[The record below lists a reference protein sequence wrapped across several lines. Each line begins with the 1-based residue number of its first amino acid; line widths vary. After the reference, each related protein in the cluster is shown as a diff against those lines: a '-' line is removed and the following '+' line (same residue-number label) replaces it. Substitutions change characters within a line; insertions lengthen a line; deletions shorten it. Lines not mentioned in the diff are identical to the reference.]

1 MGKPT
6 GFKEIERR
14 LPPDRA
20 PAQRI
25 ADWRDFHGHAGD
37 EQLRSQASRCMDCG
51 TPFCHTGDG
60 RTDTR
65 QTVGCPLNN
74 LIPEWNDLVYRG
86 LWRDALD
93 RLHKTNNFPEFTG
106 KVCPA
111 PCESAC
117 VLAIIE
123 PAVPIKNTEWA
134 IIEHGF
140 DSGWVEAA
148 PPAVRTGKRVAVVG
162 SGPAGLAC
170 ADQLNSAGHLVT
182 VYERADRIGGLLMYG
197 IPNMKLEK
205 HLVDRRVELMRRSG
219 VTFHTG
225 VEVGR
230 DIAGPDL
237 RERFDAVV
245 LCCGATKPRD
255 LPIPGRELEGI
266 HQAMEYLTANTRWLL
281 EGAAGRP
288 PIDAAGK
295 DVLVIGGGD
304 TGTDCVGTAM
314 RQGCRSLTQIEIV
327 PEFPADLP
335 WPEFGRTS
343 TPDYGQEEVAAVHG
357 RDPRAYSVTAERFT
371 AEVGNRVGVPEPDTA
386 LVSTGHGHSTA
397 PDGRETAGPAS
408 PVDRRPRV
416 SHAHLVDVGWQSGRP
431 QPVSGSEHAIPAQL
445 VLLSMGFLGPE
456 DHLLDQL
463 RLERDER
470 SNAKAVY
477 GKFSTNLPGV
487 FAAGD
492 VRRGASLVVWA
503 IMEGR
508 GAARECDRYLTGA
521 TLLP

>member
-6 GFKEIERR
+6 GFREVERH

-20 PAQRI
+20 PAERI
-25 ADWRDFHGHAGD
+25 GDWRDFHGHAPED
-37 EQLRSQASRCMDCG
+37 QLKSQASRCMDCG
-51 TPFCHTGDG
+51 TPFCHTGAG
-60 RTDTR
+60 RADTR

-86 LWRDALD
+86 LWQDALH

-123 PAVPIKNTEWA
+123 PAVTIKNTEWA
-134 IIEHGF
+134 IIERGF
-140 DSGWVEAA
+140 EEGWVRAQ
-148 PPAVRTGKRVAVVG
+148 PPSVRTGKRVAVIG

-170 ADQLNSAGHLVT
+170 ADQLNKAGHHVT

-205 HLVDRRVELMRRSG
+205 HLVDRRVQLMGDEG
-219 VTFHTG
+219 VQFRTG

-230 DIAGPDL
+230 DLSGAEL
-237 RERFDAVV
+237 RTQSDAVV
-245 LCCGATKPRD
+245 LCCGATNPRD
-255 LPIPGRELEGI
+255 LPIPGRELDGV
-266 HQAMEYLTANTRWLL
+266 HQAMEYLPVNTKWLL
-281 EGAAGRP
+281 DGAPGRP
-288 PIDAAGK
+288 RIDAAGR

-314 RQGCRSLTQIEIV
+314 RQGCTSMTQIEIV
-327 PEFPADLP
+327 PEFPAALP

-343 TPDYGQEEVAAVHG
+343 TPDYGQEEAAAAFG
-357 RDPRAYSVTAERFT
+357 TEPRRYSVTAQRFT
-371 AEVGNRVGVPEPDTA
+371 GDV
-386 LVSTGHGHSTA
+386 
-397 PDGRETAGPAS
+397 DGRVQE
-408 PVDRRPRV
+408 V
-416 SHAHLVDVGWQSGRP
+416 HLVDVEWSEGRP
-431 QPVSGSEHAIPAQL
+431 TPVAGSERAIPAGL

-456 DHLLDQL
+456 SPLLDEL
-463 RLERDER
+463 RIDRDDR
-470 SNAKAVY
+470 SNAAAEY
-477 GKFSTNLPGV
+477 GRFTTNVDGV

-508 GAARECDRYLTGA
+508 GAARECDRYLMGS

>member
-6 GFKEIERR
+6 GFKEIDRN

-20 PAQRI
+20 PAERI
-25 ADWRDFHGHAGD
+25 ADWLDFHGHAPEG
-37 EQLRSQASRCMDCG
+37 QLRAQASRCMDCG
-51 TPFCHTGDG
+51 TPFCHTGGG
-60 RTDTR
+60 RADTR

-86 LWRDALD
+86 LWHDALE

-123 PAVPIKNTEWA
+123 PAVTIKNTEWA
-134 IIEHGF
+134 IIERGF
-140 DSGWVEAA
+140 DKGWVRAT

-162 SGPAGLAC
+162 SGPAGLGC
-170 ADQLNSAGHLVT
+170 ADQLNKAGHLVT

-205 HLVDRRVELMRRSG
+205 HLVDRRVQLMRDEG
-219 VTFHTG
+219 VEFLTG

-230 DIAGPDL
+230 DIAGPEL
-237 RERFDAVV
+237 RQRFDAVV

-281 EGAAGRP
+281 DGAAGRP
-288 PIDAAGK
+288 PIDAAGR

-327 PEFPADLP
+327 PEFPAALP
-335 WPEFGRTS
+335 WPQFGRTS
-343 TPDYGQEEVAAVHG
+343 LPDYGQEEVAAAFG
-357 RDPRAYSVTAERFT
+357 QDPRVYSVTAQRF
-371 AEVGNRVGVPEPDTA
+371 
-386 LVSTGHGHSTA
+386 
-397 PDGRETAGPAS
+397 AGDAAS
-408 PVDRRPRV
+408 RV
-416 SHAHLVDVGWQSGRP
+416 SAAHLVDVEWSSGGP
-431 QPVSGSEHAIPAQL
+431 QPVAGSERAIPAGL

-456 DHLLDQL
+456 DRVLEQL
-463 RLERDER
+463 RLERDDR
-470 SNAKAVY
+470 SNAAAAY
-477 GKFSTNLPGV
+477 GKFTTKVEGV

-492 VRRGASLVVWA
+492 IRRGASLVVWA

-508 GAARECDRYLTGA
+508 GAARECDRYLMGT

>member
-1 MGKPT
+1 MGNPT

-25 ADWRDFHGHAGD
+25 TDWQDFHGHASD

-51 TPFCHTGDG
+51 TPFCHTGGG

-86 LWRDALD
+86 LWQDALD

-123 PAVPIKNTEWA
+123 PAVTIKNTEWA
-134 IIEHGF
+134 IIERGF
-140 DSGWVEAA
+140 DEGWVEGT
-148 PPAVRTGKRVAVVG
+148 PPTVRTGKRVAVVG
-162 SGPAGLAC
+162 SGPTGLAC
-170 ADQLNSAGHLVT
+170 AEQLNRAGHLVT

-205 HLVDRRVELMRRSG
+205 HLVDRRVQLMRDAG
-219 VTFHTG
+219 VEFLTG
-225 VEVGR
+225 TEVGR
-230 DIAGPDL
+230 DIAGPEL
-237 RERFDAVV
+237 RERSDAVV

-255 LPIPGRELEGI
+255 LPIPGRELDGI

-281 EGAAGRP
+281 EGAADTGP
-288 PIDAAGK
+288 EITAAGK

-327 PEFPADLP
+327 PEFPANLP

-343 TPDYGQEEVAAVHG
+343 PPDYGQEEVAAAFG
-357 RDPRAYSVTAERFT
+357 RDPRVYSVTAQRFT
-371 AEVGNRVGVPEPDTA
+371 GDAGGN
-386 LVSTGHGHSTA
+386 VS
-397 PDGRETAGPAS
+397 E
-408 PVDRRPRV
+408 
-416 SHAHLVDVGWQSGRP
+416 AHLVDVEWEAAGP
-431 QPVSGSEHAIPAQL
+431 QPVAGSERALPAGL

-456 DHLLDQL
+456 DHILDQL

-470 SNAKAVY
+470 SNAQAAY
-477 GKFSTNLPGV
+477 GKFATNLVGV

-508 GAARECDRYLTGA
+508 GAARECDRYLMGS

>member
-6 GFKEIERR
+6 GFKEIERS
-14 LPPDRA
+14 LPPDRD
-20 PAQRI
+20 PAARV
-25 ADWRDFHGHAGD
+25 ADWADFHGHAGD
-37 EQLRSQASRCMDCG
+37 EQLRAQASRCMDCG

-60 RTDTR
+60 RADTR

-123 PAVPIKNTEWA
+123 PAVTIKNTEWA

-140 DSGWVEAA
+140 ESGWVEAA

-170 ADQLNSAGHLVT
+170 ADQLNGAGHLVT

-205 HLVDRRVELMRRSG
+205 PLVDRRVDLMRRAG
-219 VTFHTG
+219 VEFHTG
-225 VEVGR
+225 IEVGR
-230 DIAGPDL
+230 DLSGPDL
-237 RERFDAVV
+237 REQFDAVV

-255 LPIPGRELEGI
+255 LPIPGRELDGI

-281 EGAAGRP
+281 DGAAGRP

-327 PEFPADLP
+327 PEFPDSLP
-335 WPEFGRTS
+335 WPQFGRTS
-343 TPDYGQEEVAAVHG
+343 LADYGQEEVAAVHG
-357 RDPRAYSVTAERFT
+357 SDPRGYSVTAERFT
-371 AEVGNRVGVPEPDTA
+371 AE
-386 LVSTGHGHSTA
+386 
-397 PDGRETAGPAS
+397 AS
-408 PVDRRPRV
+408 DRI
-416 SHAHLVDVGWQSGRP
+416 SHTRLVDVDWSAGGP
-431 QPVSGSEHAIPAQL
+431 QPVSGSGRDVPTQL

-456 DHLLDQL
+456 DQLIDQL
-463 RLERDER
+463 RLDRDER
-470 SNAKAVY
+470 SNAKAEY
-477 GKFSTNLPGV
+477 GKFTTSLPGV

-508 GAARECDRYLTGA
+508 GAARECDRYLMGS

>member
-6 GFKEIERR
+6 GFKEIDRN

-20 PAQRI
+20 PAERI
-25 ADWRDFHGHAGD
+25 ADWLDFHGHAPEG
-37 EQLRSQASRCMDCG
+37 QLRAQASRCMDCG
-51 TPFCHTGDG
+51 TPFCHTGGG
-60 RTDTR
+60 RADTR

-86 LWRDALD
+86 LWHDALE

-123 PAVPIKNTEWA
+123 PAVTIKNTEWA
-134 IIEHGF
+134 IIERGF
-140 DSGWVEAA
+140 DKGWVRAT

-162 SGPAGLAC
+162 SGPAGLGC
-170 ADQLNSAGHLVT
+170 ADQLNKAGHLVT

-205 HLVDRRVELMRRSG
+205 HLVDRRVQLMRDEG
-219 VTFHTG
+219 VEFLTG

-230 DIAGPDL
+230 DIAGPEL
-237 RERFDAVV
+237 RQRFDAVV

-266 HQAMEYLTANTRWLL
+266 HPAMEYLTANTRWLL
-281 EGAAGRP
+281 DGAAGRP
-288 PIDAAGK
+288 PIDAAGR

-327 PEFPADLP
+327 PEFPAALP
-335 WPEFGRTS
+335 WPQFGRTS
-343 TPDYGQEEVAAVHG
+343 LPDYGQEEVAAAFG
-357 RDPRAYSVTAERFT
+357 QDPRVYSVTAQRF
-371 AEVGNRVGVPEPDTA
+371 
-386 LVSTGHGHSTA
+386 
-397 PDGRETAGPAS
+397 AGDADS
-408 PVDRRPRV
+408 RV
-416 SHAHLVDVGWQSGRP
+416 SAAHLVDVEWSSGGP
-431 QPVSGSEHAIPAQL
+431 QPVAGSERAIPAGL

-456 DHLLDQL
+456 DRVLEQL
-463 RLERDER
+463 RLERDDR
-470 SNAKAVY
+470 SNAAAAY
-477 GKFSTNLPGV
+477 GKFTTKVEGV

-492 VRRGASLVVWA
+492 IRRGASLVVWA

-508 GAARECDRYLTGA
+508 GAARECDRYLMGT

>member
-6 GFKEIERR
+6 GFKEVERH

-20 PAQRI
+20 PAKRI
-25 ADWRDFHGHAGD
+25 GDWHDFHGHAPDG
-37 EQLRSQASRCMDCG
+37 ELRSQASRCMDCG
-51 TPFCHTGDG
+51 TPFCHTGAG
-60 RTDTR
+60 RADTR

-86 LWRDALD
+86 LWQDALH

-123 PAVPIKNTEWA
+123 PAVTIKNTEWA
-134 IIEHGF
+134 IIERGF
-140 DSGWVEAA
+140 EEGWVRAQ

-170 ADQLNSAGHLVT
+170 ADQLNKVGHTVT

-205 HLVDRRVELMRRSG
+205 HLVDRRVQLMREEG
-219 VTFHTG
+219 VAFRTG

-230 DIAGPDL
+230 DLAGPDL
-237 RERFDAVV
+237 RAESDAVV
-245 LCCGATKPRD
+245 LCCGATNPRE
-255 LPIPGRELEGI
+255 LPIPGRELDGV
-266 HQAMEYLTANTRWLL
+266 HQAMEYLPINMRWLL
-281 EGAAGRP
+281 DGAHGRP
-288 PIDAAGK
+288 SIDAAGK

-314 RQGCRSLTQIEIV
+314 RQGCSSMTQIEIV
-327 PEFPADLP
+327 PEFPPALP

-343 TPDYGQEEVAAVHG
+343 TPDYGQEEAAAAFG
-357 RDPRAYSVTAERFT
+357 SDPRRYSVTAQR
-371 AEVGNRVGVPEPDTA
+371 
-386 LVSTGHGHSTA
+386 LTGDA
-397 PDGRETAGPAS
+397 DGRVQE
-408 PVDRRPRV
+408 V
-416 SHAHLVDVGWQSGRP
+416 HLVDVEWSAGGP
-431 QPVSGSEHAIPAQL
+431 APVAGSERAIPAGV

-456 DHLLDQL
+456 DRVLDQL
-463 RLERDER
+463 RVDRDER
-470 SNAKAVY
+470 SNAAAEY
-477 GKFSTNLPGV
+477 GRFTTNVDGV

-508 GAARECDRYLTGA
+508 GAARECDSYLMGS

>member
-6 GFKEIERR
+6 GFKEIDRN

-20 PAQRI
+20 PAERI
-25 ADWRDFHGHAGD
+25 ADWLDFHGHAPEG
-37 EQLRSQASRCMDCG
+37 QLRAQASRCMDCG
-51 TPFCHTGDG
+51 TPFCHTGGG
-60 RTDTR
+60 RADTR

-86 LWRDALD
+86 LWHDALE

-123 PAVPIKNTEWA
+123 PAVTIKNTEWA
-134 IIEHGF
+134 IIERGF
-140 DSGWVEAA
+140 DKGWVRAT

-162 SGPAGLAC
+162 SGPAGLGC
-170 ADQLNSAGHLVT
+170 ADQLNKAGHLVT

-205 HLVDRRVELMRRSG
+205 HLVDRRVQLMRDEG
-219 VTFHTG
+219 VEFLTG

-230 DIAGPDL
+230 DIAGPEL
-237 RERFDAVV
+237 RQRFDAVV

-281 EGAAGRP
+281 DGAAGRP
-288 PIDAAGK
+288 PIDAAGR

-327 PEFPADLP
+327 PEFPAALP
-335 WPEFGRTS
+335 WPQFGRTS
-343 TPDYGQEEVAAVHG
+343 LPDYGQEEVAASFG
-357 RDPRAYSVTAERFT
+357 QDPRVYSVTAQRF
-371 AEVGNRVGVPEPDTA
+371 AGDAASR
-386 LVSTGHGHSTA
+386 VST
-397 PDGRETAGPAS
+397 
-408 PVDRRPRV
+408 
-416 SHAHLVDVGWQSGRP
+416 AHLVDVEWSSGGP
-431 QPVSGSEHAIPAQL
+431 QPVAGSERAIPAGL

-456 DHLLDQL
+456 DRVLEQL
-463 RLERDER
+463 RLERDDR
-470 SNAKAVY
+470 SNAAAAY
-477 GKFSTNLPGV
+477 GKFTTKVEGV

-492 VRRGASLVVWA
+492 IRRGASLVVWA

-508 GAARECDRYLTGA
+508 GAARECDRYLMGT

>member
-1 MGKPT
+1 MGNPT
-6 GFKEIERR
+6 GFKEVERH

-20 PAQRI
+20 PAERI
-25 ADWRDFHGHAGD
+25 GDWRDFHGHAAE

-51 TPFCHTGDG
+51 TPFCHTGAG
-60 RTDTR
+60 RADTR

-86 LWRDALD
+86 LWQDALH

-117 VLAIIE
+117 VLAINE
-123 PAVPIKNTEWA
+123 PAVTIKNTEWS
-134 IIEHGF
+134 IIERGF
-140 DSGWVEAA
+140 EEGWVRAQ
-148 PPAVRTGKRVAVVG
+148 PPAARTGKRVAVVG

-170 ADQLNSAGHLVT
+170 ADQLNKVGHHVT

-205 HLVDRRVELMRRSG
+205 HLVDRRVRLMRDEG
-219 VTFHTG
+219 VAFRTG

-230 DIAGPDL
+230 DLSGADL
-237 RERFDAVV
+237 RARNDAVV
-245 LCCGATKPRD
+245 LCCGATHPRE
-255 LPIPGRELEGI
+255 LPIPGRELDGI
-266 HQAMEYLTANTRWLL
+266 HQAVGFLTINMRWLL
-281 EGAAGRP
+281 DGAHGRP
-288 PIDAAGK
+288 RIDAAGR

-327 PEFPADLP
+327 PEFPAALP

-343 TPDYGQEEVAAVHG
+343 TPDYGQEEAAAAFG
-357 RDPRAYSVTAERFT
+357 ADPRRYSVTAQRFT
-371 AEVGNRVGVPEPDTA
+371 GDAAGRVQEVR
-386 LVSTGHGHSTA
+386 
-397 PDGRETAGPAS
+397 
-408 PVDRRPRV
+408 
-416 SHAHLVDVGWQSGRP
+416 LVDVEWSGGGP
-431 QPVSGSEHAIPAQL
+431 KPVAGSERTMPAGL

-456 DHLLDQL
+456 SRLLDEL
-463 RLERDER
+463 RIDRDER
-470 SNAKAVY
+470 SNAAAEY
-477 GKFSTNLPGV
+477 GRFTTNVEGV

-508 GAARECDRYLTGA
+508 GAARECDRYLMGS

>member
-1 MGKPT
+1 MGKPS
-6 GFKEIERR
+6 GFKEIERN

-20 PAQRI
+20 AGERI
-25 ADWRDFHGHAGD
+25 ADWLDFHGHAPEG
-37 EQLRSQASRCMDCG
+37 QLRAQASRCMDCG
-51 TPFCHTGDG
+51 TPFCHTGGG
-60 RTDTR
+60 RADTR
-65 QTVGCPLNN
+65 KTVGCPLTN

-86 LWRDALD
+86 LWRDALE

-123 PAVPIKNTEWA
+123 PAVTIKNTEWA
-134 IIEHGF
+134 IIERGF
-140 DSGWVEAA
+140 DEGWVRAT
-148 PPAVRTGKRVAVVG
+148 PPSVRTGKRVAVVG

-170 ADQLNSAGHLVT
+170 ADQLNQAGHRVT

-205 HLVDRRVELMRRSG
+205 HLVDRRVQLMRDAG
-219 VTFHTG
+219 VAFVTG

-230 DIAGPDL
+230 DIPGPEL
-237 RERFDAVV
+237 RQRFDAVV

-266 HQAMEYLTANTRWLL
+266 HQAMEYLTVNTRWLL
-281 EGAAGRP
+281 DGADGRP
-288 PIDAAGK
+288 AIDAAGK

-327 PEFPADLP
+327 PEFPAALP
-335 WPEFGRTS
+335 WPQFGRTS
-343 TPDYGQEEVAAVHG
+343 LPDYGQEEVAATFG
-357 RDPRAYSVTAERFT
+357 RDPRVYSVTARHFSGDAER
-371 AEVGNRVGVPEPDTA
+371 
-386 LVSTGHGHSTA
+386 
-397 PDGRETAGPAS
+397 
-408 PVDRRPRV
+408 RV
-416 SHAHLVDVGWQSGRP
+416 SAAHLVDVEWSSGGP
-431 QPVSGSEHAIPAQL
+431 KPVAGSERAVPAGL

-456 DHLLDQL
+456 DRVLDQL
-463 RLERDER
+463 RLERDDR
-470 SNAKAVY
+470 SNAAAAY
-477 GKFSTNLPGV
+477 GKFSTNVEGV

-492 VRRGASLVVWA
+492 IRRGASLVVWA

-508 GAARECDRYLTGA
+508 GAARECDRYLMGT

>member
-6 GFKEIERR
+6 GFKEVERH

-20 PAQRI
+20 PAERI
-25 ADWRDFHGHAGD
+25 GDWRDFHGHAPE

-51 TPFCHTGDG
+51 TPFCHTGAG
-60 RTDTR
+60 RADTR
-65 QTVGCPLNN
+65 QTVGCPLTN

-86 LWRDALD
+86 LWHDALH

-123 PAVPIKNTEWA
+123 PAVTIKNTEWS
-134 IIEHGF
+134 IIERGF
-140 DSGWVEAA
+140 EEGWVRPQ

-170 ADQLNSAGHLVT
+170 ADQLNTAGHRVT

-205 HLVDRRVELMRRSG
+205 HLVDRRVQLMRDEG
-219 VTFHTG
+219 VEFRTG

-230 DIAGPDL
+230 NLSGAEL
-237 RERFDAVV
+237 RTQSDAVV
-245 LCCGATKPRD
+245 LCCGATNPRD
-255 LPIPGRELEGI
+255 LPIPGRELNGV
-266 HQAMEYLTANTRWLL
+266 HQAMEYLTVNTKWLL
-281 EGAAGRP
+281 DGEQGRP
-288 PIDAAGK
+288 RIDASGK

-314 RQGCRSLTQIEIV
+314 RQGCTSMTQIEIV
-327 PEFPADLP
+327 PEFPPELP

-343 TPDYGQEEVAAVHG
+343 TPDYGQEEAAAAFG
-357 RDPRAYSVTAERFT
+357 TEPRRYSVTAQRFT
-371 AEVGNRVGVPEPDTA
+371 GD
-386 LVSTGHGHSTA
+386 S
-397 PDGRETAGPAS
+397 DGRVRE
-408 PVDRRPRV
+408 V
-416 SHAHLVDVGWQSGRP
+416 HLVDVEWSQGRP
-431 QPVSGSEHAIPAQL
+431 TPVPGSERAIPGGL

-456 DHLLDQL
+456 SPLLDEL
-463 RLERDER
+463 RIDRDER
-470 SNAKAVY
+470 SNAAAEY
-477 GKFSTNLPGV
+477 GRFTTNVEGV

-508 GAARECDRYLTGA
+508 GAARECDRYLMGS

>member
-6 GFKEIERR
+6 GFKEIDRN

-20 PAQRI
+20 PAERI
-25 ADWRDFHGHAGD
+25 ADWLDFHGHAPEG
-37 EQLRSQASRCMDCG
+37 QLRAQASRCMDCG
-51 TPFCHTGDG
+51 TPFCHTGGG
-60 RTDTR
+60 RADTR

-86 LWRDALD
+86 LWHDALE

-123 PAVPIKNTEWA
+123 PAVTIKNTEWA
-134 IIEHGF
+134 IIERGF
-140 DSGWVEAA
+140 DKGWVRAT

-162 SGPAGLAC
+162 SGPAGLGC
-170 ADQLNSAGHLVT
+170 ADQLNKAGHLVT

-205 HLVDRRVELMRRSG
+205 HLVDRRVQLMRDEG
-219 VTFHTG
+219 VEFLTG

-230 DIAGPDL
+230 DIAGPEL
-237 RERFDAVV
+237 RQRFDAVV

-281 EGAAGRP
+281 DGAAGRP
-288 PIDAAGK
+288 PIDAAGR

-327 PEFPADLP
+327 PEFPAALP
-335 WPEFGRTS
+335 WPQFGRTS
-343 TPDYGQEEVAAVHG
+343 LPDYGQEEVAASFG
-357 RDPRAYSVTAERFT
+357 QDPRVYSVTAQRF
-371 AEVGNRVGVPEPDTA
+371 
-386 LVSTGHGHSTA
+386 
-397 PDGRETAGPAS
+397 AGDAAS
-408 PVDRRPRV
+408 RV
-416 SHAHLVDVGWQSGRP
+416 SAAHLVDVEWSSGGP
-431 QPVSGSEHAIPAQL
+431 QPVAGSERAIPAGL

-456 DHLLDQL
+456 DRVLEQL
-463 RLERDER
+463 RLERDDR
-470 SNAKAVY
+470 SNAAAAY
-477 GKFSTNLPGV
+477 GKFTTKVEGV

-492 VRRGASLVVWA
+492 IRRGASLVVWA

-508 GAARECDRYLTGA
+508 GAARECDRYLMGT

>member
-6 GFKEIERR
+6 GFKEIDRN

-20 PAQRI
+20 PAERI
-25 ADWRDFHGHAGD
+25 ADWLDFHGHAPEG
-37 EQLRSQASRCMDCG
+37 QLRAQASRCMDCG
-51 TPFCHTGDG
+51 TPFCHTGGG
-60 RTDTR
+60 RADTR

-86 LWRDALD
+86 LWHDALE

-123 PAVPIKNTEWA
+123 PAVTIKNTEWA
-134 IIEHGF
+134 IIERGF
-140 DSGWVEAA
+140 DKGWVRAT

-162 SGPAGLAC
+162 SGPAGLGC
-170 ADQLNSAGHLVT
+170 ADQLNKAGHLVT

-205 HLVDRRVELMRRSG
+205 HLVDRRVQLMRDEG
-219 VTFHTG
+219 VEFLTG

-230 DIAGPDL
+230 DIAGPEL
-237 RERFDAVV
+237 RQRFDAVV

-281 EGAAGRP
+281 DGAAGRP
-288 PIDAAGK
+288 PIDAAGR

-327 PEFPADLP
+327 PEFPAALP
-335 WPEFGRTS
+335 WPQFGRTS
-343 TPDYGQEEVAAVHG
+343 LPDYGQEEVAAAFG
-357 RDPRAYSVTAERFT
+357 QDPRVYSVTAQRF
-371 AEVGNRVGVPEPDTA
+371 AGDA
-386 LVSTGHGHSTA
+386 
-397 PDGRETAGPAS
+397 DGR
-408 PVDRRPRV
+408 V
-416 SHAHLVDVGWQSGRP
+416 SAAHLVDVEWSSGGP
-431 QPVSGSEHAIPAQL
+431 QPVAGSERAIPAGL

-456 DHLLDQL
+456 DRVLEQL
-463 RLERDER
+463 RLERDDR
-470 SNAKAVY
+470 SNAAAAY
-477 GKFSTNLPGV
+477 GKFTTKVEGV

-492 VRRGASLVVWA
+492 IRRGASLVVWA

-508 GAARECDRYLTGA
+508 GAARECDRYLMGT

>member
-6 GFKEIERR
+6 GFKEVERH

-20 PAQRI
+20 PAERI
-25 ADWRDFHGHAGD
+25 GDWRDFHGHAP
-37 EQLRSQASRCMDCG
+37 EEELRSQASRCMDCG
-51 TPFCHTGDG
+51 TPFCHTGAG
-60 RTDTR
+60 RADTR
-65 QTVGCPLNN
+65 QTVGCPLTN

-86 LWRDALD
+86 LWHDALH

-123 PAVPIKNTEWA
+123 PAVTIKNTEWS
-134 IIEHGF
+134 IIERGF
-140 DSGWVEAA
+140 EEGWVRPQ

-170 ADQLNSAGHLVT
+170 ADQLNKAGHRVT

-205 HLVDRRVELMRRSG
+205 HLVDRRVQLMAEEG
-219 VTFHTG
+219 VEFRTG

-230 DIAGPDL
+230 NLAGAEL
-237 RERFDAVV
+237 RTQSDAVV
-245 LCCGATKPRD
+245 LCCGATNPRD
-255 LPIPGRELEGI
+255 LPIPGRELNGV
-266 HQAMEYLTANTRWLL
+266 HQAMEYLTVNTKWLL
-281 EGAAGRP
+281 DGEQGRP
-288 PIDAAGK
+288 RIDASGT

-314 RQGCRSLTQIEIV
+314 RQGCTSMTQIEIV
-327 PEFPADLP
+327 PEFPPELP

-343 TPDYGQEEVAAVHG
+343 TPDYGQEEAAAAFG
-357 RDPRAYSVTAERFT
+357 TEPRGYSVTAQRFT
-371 AEVGNRVGVPEPDTA
+371 GD
-386 LVSTGHGHSTA
+386 S
-397 PDGRETAGPAS
+397 DGRVQE
-408 PVDRRPRV
+408 V
-416 SHAHLVDVGWQSGRP
+416 HLVDVEWSQGRP
-431 QPVSGSEHAIPAQL
+431 TPVPGSERAIPGGL

-456 DHLLDQL
+456 SPLLDEL
-463 RLERDER
+463 RIDRDER
-470 SNAKAVY
+470 SNAAAEY
-477 GKFSTNLPGV
+477 GRFTTNVEGV

-508 GAARECDRYLTGA
+508 GAARECDRYLMGS

>member
-6 GFKEIERR
+6 GFKEVARR

-20 PAQRI
+20 PQERV
-25 ADWRDFHGHAGD
+25 ADWQDFHGHAP
-37 EQLRSQASRCMDCG
+37 EEELRAQASRCMDCG
-51 TPFCHTGDG
+51 TPFCHTGAG
-60 RTDTR
+60 RSDTR
-65 QTVGCPLNN
+65 RTVGCPLTN

-86 LWRDALD
+86 RWQDALH

-123 PAVPIKNTEWA
+123 PAVTIKNTEWA
-134 IIEHGF
+134 IIERGF
-140 DSGWVEAA
+140 DEGWVRAA
-148 PPAVRTGKRVAVVG
+148 PPAVRTDKRVAVVG

-170 ADQLNSAGHLVT
+170 AEQLNQAGHLVT

-205 HLVDRRVELMRRSG
+205 HLVDRRVDLLREAG
-219 VTFHTG
+219 VEFRAG

-230 DIAGPDL
+230 DLPGPEL
-237 RERFDAVV
+237 RARHDAVV

-255 LPIPGRELEGI
+255 LEIPGRELSGI

-281 EGAAGRP
+281 DAGGGRP
-288 PIDAAGK
+288 AIDAAGK

-327 PEFPADLP
+327 PQFPEALP

-343 TPDYGQEEVAAVHG
+343 LPDYGQEEAGAVFG
-357 RDPRAYSVTAERFT
+357 SDPRVYSVTAQRFT
-371 AEVGNRVGVPEPDTA
+371 GGSSGGGV
-386 LVSTGHGHSTA
+386 
-397 PDGRETAGPAS
+397 RE
-408 PVDRRPRV
+408 
-416 SHAHLVDVGWQSGRP
+416 AHLVDVEWSSAGP
-431 QPVSGSEHAIPAQL
+431 KPVAGSERAIPAGL

-456 DHLLDQL
+456 DRVLDQL
-463 RLERDER
+463 RLERDAR
-470 SNAKAVY
+470 SNAAAVY
-477 GKFSTNLPGV
+477 GKFTTNVEGV

-508 GAARECDRYLTGA
+508 GAARECDRYLMGS

>member
-6 GFKEIERR
+6 GFKEVERH

-20 PAQRI
+20 PAERI
-25 ADWRDFHGHAGD
+25 GDWRDFHGHAP
-37 EQLRSQASRCMDCG
+37 EEELRSQASRCMDCG
-51 TPFCHTGDG
+51 TPFCHTGAG
-60 RTDTR
+60 RADTR
-65 QTVGCPLNN
+65 QTVGCPLTN

-86 LWRDALD
+86 LWHDALH

-123 PAVPIKNTEWA
+123 PAVTIKNTEWS
-134 IIEHGF
+134 IIERGF
-140 DSGWVEAA
+140 EEGWVRPQ

-170 ADQLNSAGHLVT
+170 ADQLNKAGHRVT

-205 HLVDRRVELMRRSG
+205 HLVDRRVQLMAEEG
-219 VTFHTG
+219 VEFRTG

-230 DIAGPDL
+230 NLSGAEL
-237 RERFDAVV
+237 RTQSDAVV
-245 LCCGATKPRD
+245 LCCGATNPRD
-255 LPIPGRELEGI
+255 LPIPGRELDGV
-266 HQAMEYLTANTRWLL
+266 HQAMEYLTVNTKWLL
-281 EGAAGRP
+281 DGEQGRP
-288 PIDAAGK
+288 RIDASGK

-314 RQGCRSLTQIEIV
+314 RQGCTSMTQIEIV
-327 PEFPADLP
+327 PEFPPELP

-343 TPDYGQEEVAAVHG
+343 TPDYGQEEAAAAFG
-357 RDPRAYSVTAERFT
+357 TEPRRYSVTAQRFT
-371 AEVGNRVGVPEPDTA
+371 GDAGGRVQEV
-386 LVSTGHGHSTA
+386 
-397 PDGRETAGPAS
+397 
-408 PVDRRPRV
+408 
-416 SHAHLVDVGWQSGRP
+416 HLVDVEWSQGRP
-431 QPVSGSEHAIPAQL
+431 TPVPGSERAIPGGL

-456 DHLLDQL
+456 SPLLDEL
-463 RLERDER
+463 RIDRDER
-470 SNAKAVY
+470 SNAAAEY
-477 GKFSTNLPGV
+477 GRFTTNVEGV

-508 GAARECDRYLTGA
+508 GAARECDRYLMGS

>member
-6 GFKEIERR
+6 GFKEIDRN

-20 PAQRI
+20 PAERI
-25 ADWRDFHGHAGD
+25 ADWLDFHGHAPEG
-37 EQLRSQASRCMDCG
+37 QLRAQASRCMDCG
-51 TPFCHTGDG
+51 TPFCHTGGG
-60 RTDTR
+60 RADTR

-86 LWRDALD
+86 LWHDALE

-123 PAVPIKNTEWA
+123 PAVTIKNTEWA
-134 IIEHGF
+134 IIERGF
-140 DSGWVEAA
+140 DKGWVRAT

-162 SGPAGLAC
+162 SGPAGLGC
-170 ADQLNSAGHLVT
+170 ADQLNKAGHLVT

-205 HLVDRRVELMRRSG
+205 HLVDRRVQLMRDEG
-219 VTFHTG
+219 VEFLTG

-230 DIAGPDL
+230 DIAGPEL
-237 RERFDAVV
+237 RQRFDAVV

-281 EGAAGRP
+281 DGAAGRP
-288 PIDAAGK
+288 PIDAAGR

-327 PEFPADLP
+327 PEFPAALP
-335 WPEFGRTS
+335 WPQFGRTS
-343 TPDYGQEEVAAVHG
+343 LPDYGQEEVAAAFG
-357 RDPRAYSVTAERFT
+357 QDPRVYSVTAQRF
-371 AEVGNRVGVPEPDTA
+371 
-386 LVSTGHGHSTA
+386 
-397 PDGRETAGPAS
+397 AGDAAS
-408 PVDRRPRV
+408 RV
-416 SHAHLVDVGWQSGRP
+416 SAAHLVDVEWSSGGPRP
-431 QPVSGSEHAIPAQL
+431 VAGSERAIPAGL

-456 DHLLDQL
+456 DRVLEQL
-463 RLERDER
+463 RLERDDR
-470 SNAKAVY
+470 SNAAAAY
-477 GKFSTNLPGV
+477 GKFTTKVEGV

-492 VRRGASLVVWA
+492 IRRGASLVVWA

-508 GAARECDRYLTGA
+508 GAARECDRYLMGT

>member
-6 GFKEIERR
+6 GFKEIDRN

-20 PAQRI
+20 PAERI
-25 ADWRDFHGHAGD
+25 ADWLDFHGHAPEG
-37 EQLRSQASRCMDCG
+37 QLRAQASRCMDCG
-51 TPFCHTGDG
+51 TPFCHTGGG
-60 RTDTR
+60 RADTR

-86 LWRDALD
+86 LWHDALE

-123 PAVPIKNTEWA
+123 PAVTIKNTEWA
-134 IIEHGF
+134 IIERGF
-140 DSGWVEAA
+140 DKGWVRAT

-162 SGPAGLAC
+162 SGPAGLGC
-170 ADQLNSAGHLVT
+170 ADQLNKAGHLVT

-205 HLVDRRVELMRRSG
+205 YLVDRRVQLMRDEG
-219 VTFHTG
+219 VEFLTG

-230 DIAGPDL
+230 DIAGPEL
-237 RERFDAVV
+237 RQRFDAVV

-281 EGAAGRP
+281 DGAAGRP
-288 PIDAAGK
+288 PIDAAGR

-327 PEFPADLP
+327 PEFPAALP
-335 WPEFGRTS
+335 WPQFGRTS
-343 TPDYGQEEVAAVHG
+343 LPDYGQEEVAAAFG
-357 RDPRAYSVTAERFT
+357 QDPRVYSVTAQRF
-371 AEVGNRVGVPEPDTA
+371 
-386 LVSTGHGHSTA
+386 
-397 PDGRETAGPAS
+397 AGDAAS
-408 PVDRRPRV
+408 RV
-416 SHAHLVDVGWQSGRP
+416 SAAHLVDVEWSSGRP
-431 QPVSGSEHAIPAQL
+431 QPVAGSERAIPAGL

-456 DHLLDQL
+456 DRVLEQL
-463 RLERDER
+463 RLERDDR
-470 SNAKAVY
+470 SNAAAAY
-477 GKFSTNLPGV
+477 GKFTTKVEGV

-492 VRRGASLVVWA
+492 IRRGASLVVWA

-508 GAARECDRYLTGA
+508 GGARECDRYLMGT

>member
-1 MGKPT
+1 MGNPT
-6 GFKEIERR
+6 AFKDVERHV
-14 LPPDRA
+14 PPDRD
-20 PAQRI
+20 PAARI
-25 ADWRDFHGHAGD
+25 GDWRDFHGHAGE

-51 TPFCHTGDG
+51 TPFCHTGGG
-60 RTDTR
+60 RADTR

-86 LWRDALD
+86 LWQDALH

-117 VLAIIE
+117 VLAINE
-123 PAVPIKNTEWA
+123 PAVTIKNTEWS
-134 IIEHGF
+134 IIERGF
-140 DSGWVEAA
+140 DEGWVRAR
-148 PPAVRTGKRVAVVG
+148 PPAARTGKRVAVVG

-170 ADQLNSAGHLVT
+170 ADQLNKVGHRVT

-205 HLVDRRVELMRRSG
+205 HLVDRRVQVMRDEG
-219 VTFHTG
+219 VAFRTG

-230 DIAGPDL
+230 DLSGAEL
-237 RERFDAVV
+237 RARHHAVV
-245 LCCGATKPRD
+245 LCCGATNARE
-255 LPIPGRELEGI
+255 LPIPGRELDGI
-266 HQAMEYLTANTRWLL
+266 HQAVGYLTVNMRWLL
-281 EGAAGRP
+281 DGAHGRP
-288 PIDAAGK
+288 RIDAAGA

-327 PEFPADLP
+327 PEFPAALP

-343 TPDYGQEEVAAVHG
+343 VPDYGQEEAAAAFG
-357 RDPRAYSVTAERFT
+357 ADPRRYSVTAQRFT
-371 AEVGNRVGVPEPDTA
+371 GGA
-386 LVSTGHGHSTA
+386 
-397 PDGRETAGPAS
+397 DGRVRE
-408 PVDRRPRV
+408 VR
-416 SHAHLVDVGWQSGRP
+416 LVDVEWNGGGP
-431 QPVSGSEHAIPAQL
+431 KPVAGSERAVPAGL

-456 DHLLDQL
+456 SRLLDEL
-463 RLERDER
+463 RVDRDER
-470 SNAKAVY
+470 SNAAAEY
-477 GKFSTNLPGV
+477 GRFTTNVDGV

-508 GAARECDRYLTGA
+508 GAARECDRYLMGS

>member
-6 GFKEIERR
+6 GFKEIDRN

-20 PAQRI
+20 PAERI
-25 ADWRDFHGHAGD
+25 ADWLDFHGHAPEG
-37 EQLRSQASRCMDCG
+37 QLRAQASRCMDCG
-51 TPFCHTGDG
+51 TPFCHTGGG
-60 RTDTR
+60 RADTR

-86 LWRDALD
+86 LWHDALE

-123 PAVPIKNTEWA
+123 PAVTIKNTEWA
-134 IIEHGF
+134 IIERGF
-140 DSGWVEAA
+140 DKGWVRAT

-162 SGPAGLAC
+162 SGPAGLGC
-170 ADQLNSAGHLVT
+170 ADQLNKAGHLVT

-205 HLVDRRVELMRRSG
+205 HLVDRRVQLMRDEG
-219 VTFHTG
+219 VEFLTG

-230 DIAGPDL
+230 DIAGPEL
-237 RERFDAVV
+237 RQRFDAVV

-266 HQAMEYLTANTRWLL
+266 HPAMEYLTANTRWLL
-281 EGAAGRP
+281 DGAAGRP
-288 PIDAAGK
+288 PIDAAGR

-327 PEFPADLP
+327 PEFPAALP
-335 WPEFGRTS
+335 WPQFGRTS
-343 TPDYGQEEVAAVHG
+343 LPDYGQEEVAAAFG
-357 RDPRAYSVTAERFT
+357 QDPRVYSVTAQRF
-371 AEVGNRVGVPEPDTA
+371 
-386 LVSTGHGHSTA
+386 
-397 PDGRETAGPAS
+397 AGDAAS
-408 PVDRRPRV
+408 RV
-416 SHAHLVDVGWQSGRP
+416 SAAHLVDVEWSSGGP
-431 QPVSGSEHAIPAQL
+431 QPVAGSERAIPAGL

-456 DHLLDQL
+456 DRVLEQL
-463 RLERDER
+463 RLERDDR
-470 SNAKAVY
+470 SNAAAAY
-477 GKFSTNLPGV
+477 GKFTTKVEGV

-492 VRRGASLVVWA
+492 IRRGASLVVWA

-508 GAARECDRYLTGA
+508 GAARECDRYLMGT

>member
-6 GFKEIERR
+6 GFKEVERR

-20 PAQRI
+20 PAERI
-25 ADWRDFHGHAGD
+25 GDWLDFHGHAPE
-37 EQLRSQASRCMDCG
+37 EQFRSQASRCMDCG
-51 TPFCHTGDG
+51 TPFCHTGAG
-60 RTDTR
+60 RADTR
-65 QTVGCPLNN
+65 QTVGCPLTN

-86 LWRDALD
+86 LWHDALH

-123 PAVPIKNTEWA
+123 PAVTIKNTEWA
-134 IIEHGF
+134 IIDRGF
-140 DSGWVEAA
+140 EEGWVRPQ

-170 ADQLNSAGHLVT
+170 ADQLNKAGHHVT

-205 HLVDRRVELMRRSG
+205 HLVDRRVQLMAEEG
-219 VTFHTG
+219 VAFRTG

-230 DIAGPDL
+230 NLSGAEL
-237 RERFDAVV
+237 RTQSDAVV
-245 LCCGATKPRD
+245 LCCGATNPRD
-255 LPIPGRELEGI
+255 LPIPGRELDGV
-266 HQAMEYLTANTRWLL
+266 HQAMEYLTVNTKWLL
-281 EGAAGRP
+281 GGEQGRP
-288 PIDAAGK
+288 RIDAAGK

-314 RQGCRSLTQIEIV
+314 RQGCTSMTQIEIV
-327 PEFPADLP
+327 PEFPPELP

-343 TPDYGQEEVAAVHG
+343 TPDYGQEEAAAAFG
-357 RDPRAYSVTAERFT
+357 TEPRRYSVTAQRFT
-371 AEVGNRVGVPEPDTA
+371 GGA
-386 LVSTGHGHSTA
+386 
-397 PDGRETAGPAS
+397 DGRVQE
-408 PVDRRPRV
+408 V
-416 SHAHLVDVGWQSGRP
+416 HLVDVEWSQGRP
-431 QPVSGSEHAIPAQL
+431 TPVPGSERPIPAGL

-456 DHLLDQL
+456 SPLLDEL
-463 RLERDER
+463 RIDRDDR
-470 SNAKAVY
+470 SNAAAEY
-477 GKFSTNLPGV
+477 GRFTTNVDGV

-508 GAARECDRYLTGA
+508 GAARECDRYLMGS

>member
-6 GFKEIERR
+6 GFKEIDRN

-20 PAQRI
+20 PAERI
-25 ADWRDFHGHAGD
+25 ADWLDFHGHAPEG
-37 EQLRSQASRCMDCG
+37 QLRAQASRCMDCG
-51 TPFCHTGDG
+51 TPFCHTGGG
-60 RTDTR
+60 RADTR

-86 LWRDALD
+86 LWHDALE

-123 PAVPIKNTEWA
+123 PAVTIKNTEWA
-134 IIEHGF
+134 IIERGF
-140 DSGWVEAA
+140 DKGWVRAT

-162 SGPAGLAC
+162 SGPAGLGC
-170 ADQLNSAGHLVT
+170 ADQLNKAGHLVT

-205 HLVDRRVELMRRSG
+205 HLVDRRVQLMRDEG
-219 VTFHTG
+219 VEFLTG

-230 DIAGPDL
+230 DIAGPEL
-237 RERFDAVV
+237 RQRFDAVV

-281 EGAAGRP
+281 DGAAGRP
-288 PIDAAGK
+288 PIDAAGR

-327 PEFPADLP
+327 PEFPAALP
-335 WPEFGRTS
+335 WPQFGRTS
-343 TPDYGQEEVAAVHG
+343 LPDYGQEEVAASFG
-357 RDPRAYSVTAERFT
+357 QDPRVYSVTAQRF
-371 AEVGNRVGVPEPDTA
+371 
-386 LVSTGHGHSTA
+386 
-397 PDGRETAGPAS
+397 AGDAAS
-408 PVDRRPRV
+408 RV
-416 SHAHLVDVGWQSGRP
+416 SAAHLVDVEWSSGGPRP
-431 QPVSGSEHAIPAQL
+431 VAGSERAIPAGL

-456 DHLLDQL
+456 DRVLEQL
-463 RLERDER
+463 RLERDDR
-470 SNAKAVY
+470 SNAAAAY
-477 GKFSTNLPGV
+477 GKFTTKVEGV

-492 VRRGASLVVWA
+492 IRRGASLVVWA

-508 GAARECDRYLTGA
+508 GAARECDRYLMGT

>member
-6 GFKEIERR
+6 GFREVERH

-20 PAQRI
+20 PAERI
-25 ADWRDFHGHAGD
+25 GDWRDFHGHAPE

-51 TPFCHTGDG
+51 TPFCHTGAG
-60 RTDTR
+60 RADTR
-65 QTVGCPLNN
+65 QTVGCPLTN

-86 LWRDALD
+86 LWHDALH

-123 PAVPIKNTEWA
+123 PAVTIKNTEWS
-134 IIEHGF
+134 IIERGF
-140 DSGWVEAA
+140 EEGWVR
-148 PPAVRTGKRVAVVG
+148 PQQPAVRTGKRVAVVG

-170 ADQLNSAGHLVT
+170 ADQLNKAGHRVT

-205 HLVDRRVELMRRSG
+205 HLVDRRVQLMRDEG
-219 VTFHTG
+219 VEFRTG

-230 DIAGPDL
+230 NLSGAEL
-237 RERFDAVV
+237 RTQSDAVV
-245 LCCGATKPRD
+245 LCCGATNPRD
-255 LPIPGRELEGI
+255 LPIPGRELDGV
-266 HQAMEYLTANTRWLL
+266 HQAMEYLTVNTRWLL
-281 EGAAGRP
+281 DGEQGRP
-288 PIDAAGK
+288 RIDAAGR

-314 RQGCRSLTQIEIV
+314 RQGCTSMTQIEIV
-327 PEFPADLP
+327 PEFPPELP

-343 TPDYGQEEVAAVHG
+343 TPDYGQEEAAAAFG
-357 RDPRAYSVTAERFT
+357 TEPRRYSVTAQRFT
-371 AEVGNRVGVPEPDTA
+371 GDAGGRVQEV
-386 LVSTGHGHSTA
+386 
-397 PDGRETAGPAS
+397 
-408 PVDRRPRV
+408 
-416 SHAHLVDVGWQSGRP
+416 HLVDVEWSQGRP
-431 QPVSGSEHAIPAQL
+431 TPVPGSERAVPAGL

-456 DHLLDQL
+456 SPLLDEL
-463 RLERDER
+463 RIDRDER
-470 SNAKAVY
+470 SNAAAEY
-477 GKFSTNLPGV
+477 GRFTTNVEGV

-508 GAARECDRYLTGA
+508 GAARECDRYLMGS

>member
-6 GFKEIERR
+6 GFKEFERR

-20 PAQRI
+20 PAERV
-25 ADWRDFHGHAGD
+25 ADWQDFHGHAGD
-37 EQLRSQASRCMDCG
+37 EQLRAQASRCMDCG

-60 RTDTR
+60 RADTR

-123 PAVPIKNTEWA
+123 PAVTIKNTEWA
-134 IIEHGF
+134 IIERGF

-148 PPAVRTGKRVAVVG
+148 APAVRTGKRVAVVG

-205 HLVDRRVELMRRSG
+205 HLVDRRVDLMRRSG
-219 VTFHTG
+219 VEFHTG
-225 VEVGR
+225 IEVGR
-230 DIAGPDL
+230 DLSGPDL
-237 RERFDAVV
+237 REQFDAVV
-245 LCCGATKPRD
+245 LCCGATRPRD
-255 LPIPGRELEGI
+255 LPIPGRELDGI

-281 EGAAGRP
+281 AGAAGRP

-327 PEFPADLP
+327 PEFPTGLP
-335 WPEFGRTS
+335 WPAFGRTS
-343 TPDYGQEEVAAVHG
+343 LPDYGQEEVAAVHG
-357 RDPRAYSVTAERFT
+357 SDPRAYSVTAERFT
-371 AEVGNRVGVPEPDTA
+371 SDAGNRV
-386 LVSTGHGHSTA
+386 
-397 PDGRETAGPAS
+397 
-408 PVDRRPRV
+408 
-416 SHAHLVDVGWQSGRP
+416 SHTRLVDVAWDAGRP
-431 QPVSGSEHAIPAQL
+431 QPVNGSARALPTQL

-456 DHLLDQL
+456 DRLLDQL

-470 SNAKAVY
+470 SNARAEY
-477 GKFSTNLPGV
+477 GKFDTILPGV

-508 GAARECDRYLTGA
+508 GAARECDRYLMGS